1 MAYFILQSLAESKIE
16 SFLQKEIEFKEVDV
30 NLWKGS
36 VKVIQ
41 PKFNKDG
48 KNIQTEKISASG
60 FSYYDYL
67 VDKKIV
73 VDELIIHQP
82 VIEIVSSNS
91 SKDSTST
98 KKSKS
103 SKFNKEIVVKNVK
116 LEDGKFSFQQDTLR
130 KLKVENFSVQI
141 DSLGL
146 NENTLKQKVPFQY
159 KNFLVSLSQLDYT
172 VNELQDIAVE
182 HLELTPSQVEFTQ
195 IDLKPRFS
203 RQDYVEVIP
212 YEKDLMNLKLKK
224 LNIEDYDFVLN
235 DSGNEFDAK
244 KVVLDSIYF
253 TIYRDKTV
261 RDDTRK
267 KNLYS
272 KMLRNL
278 KLKLSIDSVKIKRAY
293 IEYEELIQKSRPPGK
308 LFFEDLNADIA
319 HVTNKKLGREDFP
332 ETKISIQSQFMGK
345 SPIQVDWGFKVN
357 NPNDVFTISGSSHN
371 IPQESINSFFVPAM
385 SIKTQGEVNDLYFNF
400 RGNSVQASGDLGID
414 YENFKIEVLKKGSSE
429 KKGFMSFLANLAV
442 KKNSK
447 KNGSTEKHVDAVE
460 RDPTKS
466 FWNYF
471 WVCIEAG
478 LRKSII
484 VF

>member
-1 MAYFILQSLAESKIE
+1 MYFILQSLAESKIE
-16 SFLQKEIEFKEVDV
+16 SFLKKEIEFEEVNV

-36 VKVIQ
+36 VRVFR
-41 PKFNKDG
+41 PKLNKDG

-60 FSYYDYL
+60 FGYYDYL

-73 VDELIIHQP
+73 VDELIIRQP
-82 VIEIVSSNS
+82 FLEIVPSNL
-91 SKDSTST
+91 SKDSTSA
-98 KKSKS
+98 KKSKP
-103 SKFNKEIVVKNVK
+103 SKFKKEIVIKNVK

-130 KLKVENFSVQI
+130 KVKVENFSVQI
-141 DSLGL
+141 DSLVL
-146 NENTLKQKVPFQY
+146 TENTLKQKVPFQY

-182 HLELTPSQVEFTQ
+182 NLELTPSQVEFTQ
-195 IDLKPRFS
+195 IDFKPRFS

-224 LNIEDYDFVLN
+224 FSIEDYEVILN
-235 DSGNEFDAK
+235 DSGNEFDAR
-244 KVVLDSIYF
+244 KVILDSIYF

-261 RDDTRK
+261 KDDTRK

-278 KLKLSIDSVKIKRAY
+278 KLKLAIDSIKIKHAY

-308 LFFEDLNADIA
+308 VVFEDLNADIA
-319 HVTNKKLGREDFP
+319 HVTNKNLGREDFP

-345 SPIQVDWGFKVN
+345 SPIQVDWRFKVN
-357 NPNDVFTISGSSHN
+357 NPNDVFTISGISHN

-385 SIKTQGEVNDLYFNF
+385 SIKTRGEVNDLYFNF
-400 RGNSVQASGDLGID
+400 RGNSLQASGDLSIG

-429 KKGFMSFLANLAV
+429 KKGLMSFLANLAI

-460 RDPTKS
+460 RDATKS

-471 WVCIEAG
+471 WLCIEAG
-478 LRKSII
+478 LRKALIL
-484 VF
+484 F